1 MITCLQHNG
10 EQFDSATR
18 LQTLLVSRSV
28 ADHRTVNANVVGSI
42 PTLPAILYGCGI
54 LVVQHSPKVLYEGSI
69 PSIRAILS
77 VGALNG
83 VHITRFESLRV
94 HNNRQSI

>member
-1 MITCLQHNG
+1 MITCLQNNG

-54 LVVQHSPKVLYEGSI
+54 LVVQHSPKVPYES
-69 PSIRAILS
+69 SILS
-77 VGALNG
+77 VRANLFCQKTQSLSGRSICVSNLES
-83 VHITRFESLRV
+83 RFFK
-94 HNNRQSI
+94 I